1 MVIQV
6 LRTHHFSKELADFT
20 QSKQQKIELL
30 YWYKQA
36 KISRITVFTIFP
48 LLSPPSNKPSPI
60 K

>member
-6 LRTHHFSKELADFT
+6 LRTHFPKELDFT